1 LVKKASIIFFLL
13 TGLWSCATHQTPPP
27 SLYIGSLPPSIVAE
41 LTLEERILAEEV
53 WTDLKQGR
61 GSRAEKTISRLG
73 MDSPIYNVSLGYV
86 NFLMNKLQSAEK
98 FFKKALEERPELALA
113 HAGLAQIYQKSGR
126 DDQAFAALREVLKTE
141 PDNPWAK
148 QQYEAVKNRKM
159 EEAQE
164 EARTSLTEGDTK
176 RAKAA
181 LLKALYYSPQH
192 TESHLTLA
200 DIYIKENKLQNALVH
215 LKAAST
221 REPGNKE
228 ILKKYAETLSQAGQ
242 HTKSL
247 AIYEQMLKLDPENK
261 EIKDQIQNLRNR
273 LGIFELPSKY
283 DSISSSNAI
292 TREEMAALLAVKFK
306 GIVDEMAASPPII
319 IDISASWASK
329 FILQITSLQIMGIYP
344 NHTFQPKKTVT
355 RAEMANI
362 LSQFTTYLEKKGY
375 KFILQIP
382 PDRIEISDVS
392 PQNYYYQPILKMLS
406 YNIMELSLDRTFE
419 PDSTVSGEQA
429 IKLLDIILALTK

>member
-1 LVKKASIIFFLL
+1 MVKKASIVFLLL
-13 TGLWSCATHQTPPP
+13 TGLWSCATYQAPPP

-61 GSRAEKTISRLG
+61 GSRAEKTVFRLG
-73 MDSPIYNVSLGYV
+73 MDSPIYNVGLGYI
-86 NFLMNKLQSAEK
+86 NFLANKMQSAEK
-98 FFKKALEERPELALA
+98 FFRLALQERPELALA

-148 QQYEAVKNRKM
+148 QEYETLKNRKM
-159 EEAQE
+159 EEVQE
-164 EARTSLTEGDTK
+164 EARTSLAEGDTK

-215 LKAAST
+215 MKAATTSD
-221 REPGNKE
+221 PGNKE
-228 ILKKYAETLSQAGQ
+228 ILKKYAETLLEAGQ
-242 HTKSL
+242 NTKGL
-247 AIYEQMLKLDPENK
+247 AIYEQLLKLDPQNK
-261 EIKDQIQNLRNR
+261 EAQDQIQSLRKK

-283 DSISSSNAI
+283 ESIPSSDAI

-306 GIVDEMAASPPII
+306 GIVDEMTDSPPII

-355 RAEMANI
+355 RAEMANT
-362 LSQFTTYLEKKGY
+362 LSQFTAYLEKKGY
-375 KFILQIP
+375 KFIQQIP

-392 PQNYYYQPILKMLS
+392 AQNYYYQPILKMLS
-406 YNIMELSLDRTFE
+406 YNIMELSLDRAFE
-419 PDSTVSGEQA
+419 PDSTLSGEQT
-429 IKLLDIILALTK
+429 IKLLDIILALIK

>member
-1 LVKKASIIFFLL
+1 MLL
-13 TGLWSCATHQTPPP
+13 TGFWSCATYQAPPP
-27 SLYIGSLPPSIVAE
+27 SLYIGSLPPSLVAE

-61 GSRAEKTISRLG
+61 GSKAEKAVSRLG
-73 MDSPIYNVSLGYV
+73 MDSPIYNVSLGYID
-86 NFLMNKLQSAEK
+86 FLASKMQSAEK
-98 FFKKALEERPELALA
+98 FFRLALQERPELALA

-141 PDNPWAK
+141 PENPWAK
-148 QQYEAVKNRKM
+148 QEYEALKNRKM
-159 EEAQE
+159 KEVKE
-164 EARTSLTEGDTK
+164 EARTALAEGDTK

-181 LLKALYYSPQH
+181 LLKALYYSPQD

-200 DIYIKENKLQNALVH
+200 DIYINENKLQNALVH
-215 LKAAST
+215 MKAATTSD
-221 REPGNKE
+221 PGNKE

-247 AIYEQMLKLDPENK
+247 AIYEQILKLDPQNK
-261 EIKDQIQNLRNR
+261 EVQDQIQSLRKR

-283 DSISSSNAI
+283 ESIPSSDAI

-306 GIVDEMAASPPII
+306 GIVDEMTDSPPII

-329 FILQITSLQIMGIYP
+329 FILQITSHQIMGIYP

-355 RAEMANI
+355 RAEMAKI
-362 LSQFTTYLEKKGY
+362 LSQFIAYLEKKGY
-375 KFILQIP
+375 KFIQQIP

-392 PQNYYYQPILKMLS
+392 AQNYYYQPILKMLS
-406 YNIMELSLDRTFE
+406 YNIMELSLDRAFE
-419 PDSTVSGEQA
+419 PDSSVSGEQA
-429 IKLLDIILALTK
+429 IKLLDIILALIK

>member
-1 LVKKASIIFFLL
+1 MKKASIIFLLL
-13 TGLWSCATHQTPPP
+13 TGLWSCATYQAPPP

-73 MDSPIYNVSLGYV
+73 MDSPIYDVSLGYV

-141 PDNPWAK
+141 PENSWAK
-148 QQYEAVKNRKM
+148 QQYEALKNRKI
-159 EEAQE
+159 EEVQE

-221 REPGNKE
+221 SEPGNKE
-228 ILKKYAETLSQAGQ
+228 ILKKYAETLSQTGQ

-247 AIYEQMLKLDPENK
+247 AIYEQLLKLDPENK
-261 EIKDQIQNLRNR
+261 ETQDQIQNLRNR

-283 DSISSSNAI
+283 DSILSSNAI

-306 GIVDEMAASPPII
+306 GIVDEMADSPPII

-329 FILQITSLQIMGIYP
+329 FILQITSLQIMGTYP

-392 PQNYYYQPILKMLS
+392 PQNYHYQPILKMLS

-419 PDSTVSGEQA
+419 PDSTVSGEEA

>member
-1 LVKKASIIFFLL
+1 LVKKASIFFLLL
-13 TGLWSCATHQTPPP
+13 TGLWSCATYQAPPP

-61 GSRAEKTISRLG
+61 GSRAEKTVSRLG
-73 MDSPIYNVSLGYV
+73 MDSPIYNVSLGYI
-86 NFLMNKLQSAEK
+86 NFLMSKLQSAEK
-98 FFKKALEERPELALA
+98 FFRRALEERPELALA

-126 DDQAFAALREVLKTE
+126 DDQAFAAFREVLKTE
-141 PDNPWAK
+141 PENPWAK
-148 QQYEAVKNRKM
+148 QQYETLKNRKM
-159 EEAQE
+159 EEIQE
-164 EARTSLTEGDTK
+164 EAKTSLTEGDIK

-221 REPGNKE
+221 SEPGNKE
-228 ILKKYAETLSQAGQ
+228 ILKKYADTLSLAGQ

-247 AIYEQMLKLDPENK
+247 AIYEQLQKLDPENK
-261 EIKDQIQNLRNR
+261 EAQDQIQGLRKR

-283 DSISSSNAI
+283 ESIPSSDAI
-292 TREEMAALLAVKFK
+292 TRQEMAALLAVKFK
-306 GIVDEMAASPPII
+306 GIVDEMTDSPPII

-362 LSQFTTYLEKKGY
+362 LSQFIIYLVKKGY
-375 KFILQIP
+375 KFIQQIP

-392 PQNYYYQPILKMLS
+392 LQNYYYQPILKMLS

-419 PDSTVSGEQA
+419 PDSTVSGEEA
-429 IKLLDIILALTK
+429 IKLLDIILALIK

>member
-13 TGLWSCATHQTPPP
+13 TGLWSCATHQAPPP